1 MLCYSLRWAEE
12 DALGRW
18 NTVYTV
24 INLTVI
30 KLKLSKYWR
39 NMKTFREVRVEE
51 EGADYLSCQR
61 ERMC

>member
-1 MLCYSLRWAEE
+1 MDTTYI
-12 DALGRW
+12 
-18 NTVYTV
+18 V

-30 KLKLSKYWR
+30 KLKLSKHWR
-39 NMKTFREVRVEE
+39 NMKAFREVRVEE